1 MVSIDLPLASSAS
14 ASPLAMFKKLQKLAE
29 QNTAKSA
36 DAARNDEINAAMRDV
51 RNSSTRVR
59 NAQIKTDNAQVV
71 NDALYFR
78 NRAATAQTVD
88 ELLNDDRA
96 LKVIARATGLGDL
109 YLFNRDRLRD
119 VLKSDLND
127 PNSAARQGSVKEL
140 EAARKFDFG
149 RAGGVLDANGN
160 ALTIDGQGVVRNDGT
175 GNPFEAGL
183 SKLKNLV
190 ITNSGTAGVGGDGA
204 LLKLGDL
211 AKTVAD
217 DFTRVNTRA
226 LLAEEQAPSKASGG
240 YDLDSPEF
248 QRFRSRTDIQREV
261 DYYKENIKNIKSTED
276 FFSDSRLVRF
286 ALTAYD
292 LESEAL
298 NKGKIRKILE
308 SDLSDQNSLANRF
321 QDPRFKQMAEDFN
334 VFMFKELNIK
344 STAMVDKIVGKYEQV
359 KYEQSLDEAAPG
371 VRAALE
377 FSRRAKDVT
386 KTVQLLGDSV
396 LREVITVANNIPKEL
411 AIQEVSSQVT
421 ALERKVDVK
430 KFSDSGEIDR
440 IVQRYLINK
449 ESQSSGIAGGKGGYL
464 LGLFG

>member
-1 MVSIDLPLASSAS
+1 MVSFDLPLANSAS
-14 ASPLAMFKKLQKLAE
+14 ASPLTMYKKLQKLAE
-29 QNTAKSA
+29 ENTAQSA
-36 DAARNDEINAAMRDV
+36 DDARKEEINAALRDV
-51 RNSSTRVR
+51 RNSATRVR

-71 NDALYFR
+71 SDSLYFR
-78 NRAATAQTVD
+78 NRAATAQSVD

-96 LKVIARATGLGDL
+96 LKVIANATGLGDL
-109 YLFNRDRLRD
+109 YLFNRDRLRA
-119 VLKSDLND
+119 VLKSDLTD
-127 PNSAARQGSVKEL
+127 PNSVARQGSVKEL

-149 RAGGVLDANGN
+149 RTGGVLDSNGN
-160 ALTIDGQGVVRNDGT
+160 ALTIDAQGVVRNDGS
-175 GNPFEAGL
+175 GSAFEAGL

-190 ITNSGTAGVGGDGA
+190 ITNSGTAAAGGDGA

-217 DFTRVNTRA
+217 DFTRLKTRA
-226 LLAEEQAPSKASGG
+226 LLAEEQAPSKTNTT

-248 QRFRSRTDIQREV
+248 QRFRNRSDIQREV
-261 DYYKENIKNIKSTED
+261 DYYKENIKNIKSVED
-276 FFSDSRLVRF
+276 FFGDSRLVRF
-286 ALTAYD
+286 ALSAYD

-321 QDPRFKQMAEDFN
+321 QDPRFQEMAKDFN
-334 VFMFKELNIK
+334 VFMFKELNMK
-344 STAMVDKIVGKYEQV
+344 STAMVDKVVSRYEQT
-359 KYEQSLDEAAPG
+359 KYEQSLDETAPG

-386 KTVQLLGDSV
+386 RTVQLLGDSV

-411 AIQEVSSQVT
+411 AIQEVTSQVT
-421 ALERKVDVK
+421 ALERKVDVS
-430 KFSDSGEIDR
+430 KFKDSSEVDK

-449 ESQSSGIAGGKGGYL
+449 ESQNSGIGGAGSYI

>member
-1 MVSIDLPLASSAS
+1 MVSFDLPLAGSGT
-14 ASPLAMFKKLQKLAE
+14 ASPMAVYKKLQKLAE
-29 QNTAKSA
+29 QNNASA
-36 DAARNDEINAAMRDV
+36 TKDAEQEKINATLRET
-51 RNSSTRVR
+51 RNAAIRVR
-59 NAQIKTDNAQVV
+59 NAQIKSGNAEVV
-71 NDALYFR
+71 NDAQYFR
-78 NRAATAQTVD
+78 NRAATAQSVD
-88 ELLNDDRA
+88 ELLNDNRA
-96 LKVIARATGLGDL
+96 LKVIANATGLGDL
-109 YLFNRDRLRD
+109 YLFNRDRLRA
-119 VLKSDLND
+119 VLKSDLSD
-127 PNSAARQGSVKEL
+127 PNSVARQGTVKEL

-149 RAGGVLDANGN
+149 RIGGVQDANGN
-160 ALTIDGQGVVRNDGT
+160 ALTIDGDGVVRNDGT
-175 GNPFEAGL
+175 GNAFEAGL

-190 ITNSGTAGVGGDGA
+190 ITNSGQAAVGGDGA

-217 DFTRVNTRA
+217 AF
-226 LLAEEQAPSKASGG
+226 SKASTKALLSEEKAPEKKDTG
-240 YDLDSPEF
+240 YDLESPEF
-248 QRFRSRTDIQREV
+248 QRYRNRTDIKREA
-261 DYYKENIKNIKSTED
+261 DYYRENIKNIKSVDD
-276 FFSDSRLVRF
+276 FFADGRLVRF

-292 LESEAL
+292 LETEAP

-308 SDLSDQNSLANRF
+308 SDLTDQNSLANRF

-334 VFMFKELNIK
+334 VFTFKELNLK
-344 STAMVDKIVGKYEQV
+344 SQASVDRVVSQYEQV
-359 KYEQSLDEAAPG
+359 KYEQSLDESAPG

-430 KFSDSGEIDR
+430 KFADSAEVDK

-449 ESQSSGIAGGKGGYL
+449 ESQSSGSGSGNYL
-464 LGLFG
+464 LSLFG